1 LIPNQYQAVSTVL
14 LKPSAVA
21 DPPKPQWQMSCPHGE
36 SNARRRH
43 LRISIPRPGLRLTP
57 QRFMGER
64 LSVTPL
70 RDSSLLQIVVTLEDP
85 QVAAS
90 AANAVAERAVVHNHE
105 INSAALDF
113 IKGRRDEAD
122 RQLQADDTRLLASRR
137 ANQLELLRK
146 DGDINLGKSAELR
159 KLMVEVERERVRVS
173 RLERELAQ
181 QTRVVAGRLD
191 AARALLQAPESGNDT
206 KSLDLSSSALN
217 QVYVQAL
224 GYQLTL
230 ARLNLAALEATAT
243 RLTSTLELDGANLEQ
258 LNRLY
263 SADIEQQRL
272 QGERDL
278 SGECTARSV

>member
-1 LIPNQYQAVSTVL
+1 
-14 LKPSAVA
+14 
-21 DPPKPQWQMSCPHGE
+21 M
-36 SNARRRH
+36 
-43 LRISIPRPGLRLTP
+43 
-57 QRFMGER
+57 
-64 LSVTPL
+64 TPL